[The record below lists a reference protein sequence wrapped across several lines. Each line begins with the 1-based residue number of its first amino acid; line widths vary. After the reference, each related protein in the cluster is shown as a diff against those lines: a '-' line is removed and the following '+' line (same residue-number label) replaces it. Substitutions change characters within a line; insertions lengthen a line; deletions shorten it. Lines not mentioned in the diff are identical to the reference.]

1 MEIRAGSMGRV
12 APGFEVA
19 VIGAEGLLKDGEEGE
34 LCVRTDVGGGSRW
47 IFKGAVNGF
56 DDLGWR

>member
-1 MEIRAGSMGRV
+1 MGRV